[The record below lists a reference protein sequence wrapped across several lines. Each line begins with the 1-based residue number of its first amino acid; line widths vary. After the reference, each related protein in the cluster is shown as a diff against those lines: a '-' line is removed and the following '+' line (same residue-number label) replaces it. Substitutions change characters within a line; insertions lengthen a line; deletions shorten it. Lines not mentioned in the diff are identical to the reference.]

1 MKARFALLAAMC
13 SALVLGACGN
23 PTNLQANLSTS
34 TDSLT
39 VWALSGTPP
48 SYPSGVSLV
57 GRQVVRVDGSASF
70 DVALDIDANG
80 RAVIYPVKLVVSTPG
95 GGRPVGLQKV
105 TGIFDSVTVAPKTGF
120 ETDSALVMAPGEVV
134 TIQSPHNLSQDIC
147 QFAISP
153 YLYAKIVADS
163 VNLASR
169 TIFVRVGFDPNCG
182 FRSLADG
189 VPTS

>member
-1 MKARFALLAAMC
+1 MKARLALLAAMC
-13 SALVLGACGN
+13 SASVLSACGD
-23 PTNLQANLSTS
+23 PTNLQANLPTS

-57 GRQVVRVDGSASF
+57 GMQVVRVDGFASF

-80 RAVIYPVKLVVSTPG
+80 NAVIYPVRLVVSTPG
-95 GGRPVGLQKV
+95 GGRPVGVQKV
-105 TGIFDSVTVAPKTGF
+105 AGLFESVTEAPKTGF
-120 ETDSALVMAPGEVV
+120 EADSALVMAPGDVV
-134 TIQSPHNLSQDIC
+134 VVQTPQNLSGEIC

-153 YLYAKIVADS
+153 FIYAKIVADS

-169 TIFVRVGFDPNCG
+169 TIFVRVVFDPNCG

>member
-1 MKARFALLAAMC
+1 MKARLALLAAMC
-13 SALVLGACGN
+13 SALVLSACGN

-80 RAVIYPVKLVVSTPG
+80 NAVIYPVKLVVSTPG
-95 GGRPVGLQKV
+95 GGRTVGLQRV

-134 TIQSPHNLSQDIC
+134 TIQSPHNGSQDIC

-169 TIFVRVGFDPNCG
+169 TVFVRVVFDPNCG
-182 FRSLADG
+182 FRSLGVG

>member
-1 MKARFALLAAMC
+1 MKVRFALLAAMC
-13 SALVLGACGN
+13 SALVISACGN
-23 PTNLQANLSTS
+23 PTNLRANLSTS

-95 GGRPVGLQKV
+95 GGRPVGLQRV

-134 TIQSPHNLSQDIC
+134 TIQSPHNGSQDIC

-169 TIFVRVGFDPNCG
+169 TVFVRVGFDPNCG
-182 FRSLADG
+182 FRSLGVG